1 MFVWREIKKKRKE
14 EEEEHQETRL
24 PSTSRLQPGFLLSV
38 SCDSVK
44 IEESGQTLESQEV
57 GWGGGGGWAP
67 VLPALTCS

>member
-1 MFVWREIKKKRKE
+1 MFVWRGIKKKNKEEEE

-24 PSTSRLQPGFLLSV
+24 PSTACLRPGFLLSL

-44 IEESGQTLESQEV
+44 IEGSGQTLESHGV
-57 GWGGGGGWAP
+57 GWGGAP